1 MKLHLSNLK
10 RVARQESS
18 RYSIAI
24 RQPKTEIGNRSCT
37 FGTRLRREVIHKW
50 QPLGLERKI
59 YVLGLKQS
67 QAETET
73 WFFCTL
79 IKKNIRSAFTK
90 SIASEQAPV
99 GRNLTAPGS
108 AEKELAK
115 LIVRWPRGK
124 WDPLS
129 FRFPF
134 APFST
139 REPVHRQHNT
149 LVDLCHTTK
158 E

>member
-1 MKLHLSNLK
+1 MTTSGPGKEDICIGIK
-10 RVARQESS
+10 TKPS
-18 RYSIAI
+18 R
-24 RQPKTEIGNRSCT
+24 NRN
-37 FGTRLRREVIHKW
+37 V
-50 QPLGLERKI
+50 
-59 YVLGLKQS
+59 VLLYPN
-67 QAETET
+67 
-73 WFFCTL
+73 
-79 IKKNIRSAFTK
+79 KKNIRSAFTT

-129 FRFPF
+129 FRFPI